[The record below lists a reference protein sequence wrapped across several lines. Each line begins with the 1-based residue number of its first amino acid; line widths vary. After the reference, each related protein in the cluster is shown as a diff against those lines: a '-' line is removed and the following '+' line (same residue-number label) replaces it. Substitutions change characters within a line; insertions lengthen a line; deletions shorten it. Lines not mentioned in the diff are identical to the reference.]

1 MATFSINQV
10 NHLFVVNE
18 TKSGKI
24 DVKAKVGTIFPQA
37 DKAKESMY
45 FQYIGAGGPQST
57 DKITIKNIEK
67 AKATSSKDLSKNLK
81 RFEVTLD
88 KNVNEGKPIVNQDY
102 LLRLSFRHYIGISEE
117 DTYLKHGVVHG
128 VKNMTASDFY
138 KTMAVSIVNAVARDL
153 NKLIK
158 VYVVTDSEV
167 EVEVGQKVSD
177 IVGDATKIILEEVA
191 QDWRL
196 GIIKQEVIPFVPQP
210 VTVTFE
216 GSEVLWGVVEEVKAK
231 NVIPNGTIIADLEYF
246 SMGARGDM
254 YRKVGFPHNI
264 DTRYLVDPTK
274 EYDALNIHYS
284 FIGDGVSTQKSEKD
298 LTLVAVNDGSHTLMN
313 ALITEINKVSGLTIE
328 ALV

>member
-128 VKNMTASDFY
+128 VKDMTASDFY

-158 VYVVTDSEV
+158 VYVETDSEV

-216 GSEVLWGVVEEVKAK
+216 GSEVLWGIVKEVEAK
-231 NVIPNGTIIADLEYF
+231 NVVPNGPIIADLEYF

-254 YRKVGFPHNI
+254 YRQVGFPHTI

-274 EYDALNIHYS
+274 EYDTLNIHYS
-284 FIGDGVSTQKSEKD
+284 FIGDGVSSQKSEKD
-298 LTLVAVNDGSHTLMN
+298 ITLVAVNDGSHTLMN